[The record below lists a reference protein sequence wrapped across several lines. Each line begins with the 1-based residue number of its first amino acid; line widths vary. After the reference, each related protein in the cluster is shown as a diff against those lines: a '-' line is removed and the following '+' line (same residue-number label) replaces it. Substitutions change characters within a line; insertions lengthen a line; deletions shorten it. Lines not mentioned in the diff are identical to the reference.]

1 MSCICGA
8 SSRRRRRKKKL
19 SEKDATKILEKAQSD
34 AVGVFN
40 VSVKSGE
47 AKLLMSW
54 LLQPVDEQNLLSC
67 TKFYKAALPVFE
79 EIIRNLCKHQSEV
92 LVRLMLKVKFSGGGG
107 SEEEGVR
114 AYRFTTDDT
123 LVSTDEKL
131 RELPEDFL
139 CNMISDVEGRI
150 FTHCRNSL
158 RYSLSSLEIMLCR

>member
-1 MSCICGA
+1 MPCICA
-8 SSRRRRRKKKL
+8 SSRRRRKKKL

-92 LVRLMLKVKFSGGGG
+92 VVRFMLKVKFGGG
-107 SEEEGVR
+107 EEEGER

-139 CNMISDVEGRI
+139 CNVISDVEGRI
-150 FTHCRNSL
+150 FTHCKNSL